1 MLILHWNVK
10 KRDYEA
16 PIPFKTDGMTWR
28 PNKPV
33 DELIC

>member
-1 MLILHWNVK
+1 ML